1 MDKNKL
7 IESAKVLV
15 TRKTSISGPL
25 EGKLEFCA
33 AELTA
38 SLKTRPDLED
48 LIGAGNMIF
57 MEMNHISHF
66 RYMNSFAALFDPKSF
81 VETVLWVFRTYR
93 ARGFSVQY
101 WEVML
106 PEAMTI
112 LRQQL
117 GDAHYQELG
126 PYYEWLHANIETF
139 ACLSK
144 TELSMFEEL
153 AGKAGSHD

>member
-1 MDKNKL
+1 MNKNQL
-7 IESAKVLV
+7 LESAKSLAAQ
-15 TRKTSISGPL
+15 KTSISGIL
-25 EGKLEFCA
+25 EKKLETCA

-48 LIGAGNMIF
+48 LIGAGNVST
-57 MEMNHISHF
+57 MEMNHVNHF
-66 RYMNSFAALFDPKSF
+66 RYMNSIAALYDPTSF

-93 ARGFSVQY
+93 ARGFSITY

-106 PEAMTI
+106 PEAMAI

-117 GDAHYQELG
+117 GDAHYRELG

-139 ACLSK
+139 ARLSE
-144 TELSMFEEL
+144 TELSVFEEL
-153 AGKAGSHD
+153 AGKDGSHD

>member
-1 MDKNKL
+1 MNKSQL
-7 IESAKVLV
+7 LESAKILT
-15 TRKTSISGPL
+15 TRPNSTLGDL
-25 EGKLEFCA
+25 EGKLERCA

-38 SLKTRPDLED
+38 TLRIRSDLED
-48 LIGAGNMIF
+48 LIGAGNMSI
-57 MEMNHISHF
+57 MEMNHINHF
-66 RYMNSFAALFDPKSF
+66 RYMNSLAALYDPKSF

-139 ACLSK
+139 ARLSE
-144 TELSMFEEL
+144 TELSVFEEL
-153 AGKAGSHD
+153 AGKDGSHD